1 MGKKIWL
8 VFGILGIC
16 LFFVWL
22 YWGEEP
28 PQSPLVAEKDDSI
41 HQPEEEQQIE
51 EEKNKQPI
59 KENIREK
66 VNLVVESAIEIF
78 TKEDLKIVA
87 VGDSLTQG
95 VGSTDEIGYVGMI
108 ENTLNKN
115 RSINNL
121 SIDNYGKKGNRTDQL
136 LKRLDKEEIRSSI
149 ENADIVLVTIGAND
163 VMAIVKNN
171 FTNLNYEVFYNETG
185 SYKARL
191 VTVFDKIQSIN
202 PHARFYLIGVYN
214 PFREYFSEVEELN
227 QIMMDWNQIGR
238 NVMNSY
244 QMGTF
249 IPIKD
254 LFEPNTNELLS
265 DDNFHP
271 NDKGYQLIG
280 ERVLEY
286 IAPVISRK
294 EE

>member
-1 MGKKIWL
+1 MGKKYWL
-8 VFGILGIC
+8 VFGSLVIF

-22 YWGEEP
+22 YWEEEP
-28 PQSPLVAEKDDSI
+28 SENPLVAKEDISI
-41 HQPEEEQQIE
+41 EHPEEEHQE
-51 EEKNKQPI
+51 EEKNDQPI
-59 KENIREK
+59 KDNIREK
-66 VNLVVESAIEIF
+66 VNFVIERALEIF

-87 VGDSLTQG
+87 IGDSLTQG

-108 ENTLNKN
+108 ENTLNKT
-115 RSINNL
+115 RTINAL
-121 SIDNYGKKGNRTDQL
+121 AIDNYGKRGNRTDQL
-136 LKRLDKEEIRSSI
+136 LKRLDNEEIRDSI
-149 ENADIVLVTIGAND
+149 ENADIMLVTIGAND

-171 FTNLNYEVFYNETG
+171 LTNLNYEVFYNQTG
-185 SYKARL
+185 SYKSSLIA
-191 VTVFDKIQSIN
+191 VFDKIQTIN
-202 PHARFYLIGVYN
+202 PQVRFYLIGVYN
-214 PFREYFSEVEELN
+214 PFREYFSDVQELN
-227 QIMMDWNQIGR
+227 QIMVDWNQIGR
-238 NVMNSY
+238 EVMNSY
-244 QMGTF
+244 EMGTF